1 MNKNLFAPGGP
12 PATNVIAG
20 ETERDRRLRLRR
32 EERMKKNNPTNPT
45 NILQEAIYQP
55 PPMQQI
61 PTQPMQYQ
69 PTEPVQ
75 VRQPVIPAMQSTEYR
90 VKIILFL
97 EM

>member
-12 PATNVIAG
+12 PTTNVIAG

-32 EERMKKNNPTNPT
+32 EERMKKNNQMNPA
-45 NILQEAIYQP
+45 NILQEAISQQ

-61 PTQPMQYQ
+61 QTQPIQYQ

-75 VRQPVIPAMQSTEYR
+75 VHQPVIPTIQPTEYR
-90 VKIILFL
+90 IIII
-97 EM
+97 